1 MFARDSFIDTFAADN
16 RPEDM
21 ELYLA
26 VAYGEPVQLAEIV
39 DEELITVLAD
49 DSGNIAA
56 YAQMHLTAEAVQ
68 IKRFYVH
75 RNYQGRGLA
84 QALMAEAECIV
95 RSHGAPRLWLGV
107 WERNYRAIAF
117 YAKCGFRDVGS
128 MEFVLGTDLQFDRIM
143 EKWL

>member
-21 ELYLA
+21 QLYLA
-26 VAYGEPVQLAEIV
+26 EAYGEPVQLAEIV
-39 DEELITVLAD
+39 DEELVTVLAGD
-49 DSGNIAA
+49 GGNIAA
-56 YAQMHLTAEAVQ
+56 YAQMHLTTEAVQ
-68 IKRFYVH
+68 IKRFYVDKK
-75 RNYQGRGLA
+75 YQGRGLA
-84 QALMAEAECIV
+84 QSLMAEVEAIA
-95 RSHGAPRLWLGV
+95 RAHGTRRLWLGV

-117 YAKCGFRDVGS
+117 YAKRGFRDVGS